1 MIPRNLVVNQQILQI
16 PLKSQVLWVGIG
28 CQRGISS
35 QLIDQAIKK
44 VFQEYQ
50 LTDYAIAGFA
60 TIDAKASEVG
70 LVEFCHLRNLP
81 LKNFSAE
88 ILRTVLVP
96 NPAKIVQETTGTP
109 SVAEASAILA
119 ASEFTLEMKLLVPK
133 QIFRLPGQSGAITIA
148 VAQSVN

>member
-1 MIPRNLVVNQQILQI
+1 MNQQILQI

-60 TIDAKASEVG
+60 TIDSKASEVG
-70 LVEFCHLRNLP
+70 LVEFCHLRSLP
-81 LKNFSAE
+81 LKTFSAE
-88 ILRTVLVP
+88 VLRTVLVP

-119 ASEFTLEMKLLVPK
+119 ASEFTPEVKLLAPK
-133 QIFRLPGQSGAITIA
+133 QIFRLPGQLGTITVA
-148 VAQSVN
+148 VAQSIN

>member
-1 MIPRNLVVNQQILQI
+1 MNQQILQI

-35 QLIDQAIKK
+35 QLIDQAIEK
-44 VFQEYQ
+44 VFLEYQ
-50 LTDYAIAGFA
+50 LADYAIAGFA

-70 LVEFCHLRNLP
+70 LVEFCRLRSLP
-81 LKNFSAE
+81 LKTFSAE
-88 ILRTVLVP
+88 SLRTVLVP

-109 SVAEASAILA
+109 SVAEAAAILA
-119 ASEFTLEMKLLVPK
+119 VSECALEVKLLVPK
-133 QIFRLPGQSGAITIA
+133 QIFRLPGQAGTITVA